1 MKKSLIFCKIFLILN
16 FLNLNLETDAI
27 ETKLIAKVG
36 DQIISS
42 YVLENKIKTLL
53 FLNNQ
58 ELNQSN
64 IDIAKNQALR
74 MLIDNKI
81 KKEEIDKYNFTFK
94 KNDVLKKNLENI
106 ALSYNT
112 NLNGLKKIF
121 EENNINFEIYAE
133 EIKMS
138 LLWNNLIFQLY
149 GNKVNLNE
157 GEIEKEIQKIIKSNK
172 DLVEY
177 KLAEIEIFFNSE
189 SEKKN
194 KISNILNQIKDL
206 GFENSAKKFS
216 VSSTAQNGGN
226 LGWINSKSLS
236 EEISN
241 HVKNLNLGDVSKPIV
256 RSNNILFLKLIDKKK
271 INLDNENLDSLR
283 KKIANQKKSEI
294 LDLFANNHLL
304 KIRNNKFIE
313 IK

>member
-16 FLNLNLETDAI
+16 LLNLNLETDAI

-42 YVLENKIKTLL
+42 YDLENKIKTLL

-112 NLNGLKKIF
+112 NLNGLKIF
-121 EENNINFEIYAE
+121 ENNINFEIYAE

-157 GEIEKEIQKIIKSNK
+157 EK
-172 DLVEY
+172 L
-177 KLAEIEIFFNSE
+177 
-189 SEKKN
+189 
-194 KISNILNQIKDL
+194 
-206 GFENSAKKFS
+206 KKF
-216 VSSTAQNGGN
+216 
-226 LGWINSKSLS
+226 
-236 EEISN
+236 
-241 HVKNLNLGDVSKPIV
+241 KNN
-256 RSNNILFLKLIDKKK
+256 
-271 INLDNENLDSLR
+271 
-283 KKIANQKKSEI
+283 
-294 LDLFANNHLL
+294 
-304 KIRNNKFIE
+304 
-313 IK
+313 

>member
-36 DQIISS
+36 DQIIITHTIW
-42 YVLENKIKTLL
+42 KIKLKHF

-112 NLNGLKKIF
+112 NLNGLK
-121 EENNINFEIYAE
+121 NI
-133 EIKMS
+133 
-138 LLWNNLIFQLY
+138 
-149 GNKVNLNE
+149 
-157 GEIEKEIQKIIKSNK
+157 
-172 DLVEY
+172 
-177 KLAEIEIFFNSE
+177 
-189 SEKKN
+189 
-194 KISNILNQIKDL
+194 
-206 GFENSAKKFS
+206 
-216 VSSTAQNGGN
+216 
-226 LGWINSKSLS
+226 
-236 EEISN
+236 
-241 HVKNLNLGDVSKPIV
+241 
-256 RSNNILFLKLIDKKK
+256 
-271 INLDNENLDSLR
+271 
-283 KKIANQKKSEI
+283 
-294 LDLFANNHLL
+294 
-304 KIRNNKFIE
+304 
-313 IK
+313 

>member
-42 YVLENKIKTLL
+42 YDLENKIKTLL

-94 KNDVLKKNLENI
+94 KNDVLKKFRKYCLILQYKFEWI
-106 ALSYNT
+106 
-112 NLNGLKKIF
+112 KKIF

-138 LLWNNLIFQLY
+138 LLWNNLIFNY
-149 GNKVNLNE
+149 M
-157 GEIEKEIQKIIKSNK
+157 EI
-172 DLVEY
+172 
-177 KLAEIEIFFNSE
+177 
-189 SEKKN
+189 
-194 KISNILNQIKDL
+194 
-206 GFENSAKKFS
+206 
-216 VSSTAQNGGN
+216 
-226 LGWINSKSLS
+226 
-236 EEISN
+236 
-241 HVKNLNLGDVSKPIV
+241 
-256 RSNNILFLKLIDKKK
+256 RLI
-271 INLDNENLDSLR
+271 
-283 KKIANQKKSEI
+283 
-294 LDLFANNHLL
+294 
-304 KIRNNKFIE
+304 
-313 IK
+313 